1 MSNTFLQKINSNKDP
16 RFNEALQLE
25 NFGTT
30 INFQTIFICN
40 LNCYF
45 CRGSIKNIDEL
56 SKTQTMSQSNFEL
69 FVNKATDYGINHIQI
84 TPAVGEPFLDKNIK
98 NKILFL
104 ENNDKI
110 KYYMITTNLTQLK
123 EKHLELIKK
132 CKKLYLTVSIY
143 GYDRESYIKNTNR
156 DRYDKFVLMFDKI
169 GDIFLKKKTKSLL
182 ELNIR
187 CEKNFDENFPKTKMY
202 YKIHR
207 LLKNKNIAVNTA
219 EVYNTNRAD
228 NLKDFEY
235 VERKKNGICPFG
247 PGDGGGVLPNG
258 DFLFC
263 AFNDLEQKGKVG
275 NLLTQTLEEIY
286 NSPLW
291 LEVVNN
297 QKNNIYE
304 GICAKCS
311 ETW

>member
-1 MSNTFLQKINSNKDP
+1 MSNTFLQKINKNKDP
-16 RFNEALQLE
+16 RFEEALQLE

-30 INFQTIFICN
+30 INFQTIFVCN

-45 CRGSIKNIDEL
+45 CRGSIKNIDEI
-56 SKTQTMSQSNFEL
+56 SNTKTMNQNNFEL
-69 FVNKATDYGINHIQI
+69 FINKSTDYGINHIQI
-84 TPAVGEPFLDKNIK
+84 TPAVGEPFLDKGIEE
-98 NKILFL
+98 KILFL

-110 KYYMITTNLTQLK
+110 KYYMVTTNLTQMK
-123 EKHLELIKK
+123 DKHIELIKR

-143 GYDRESYIKNTNR
+143 GYDKESYIKNTNR
-156 DRYDKFVLMFDKI
+156 DRYDKFVFKLDEI
-169 GDIFLKKKTKSLL
+169 GNIFLKNETKSLL

-187 CEKNFDENFPKTKMY
+187 CDKNFDEDFPKTKMY

-235 VERKKNGICPFG
+235 VEREKNGICPFG

-275 NLLTQTLEEIY
+275 NLFTQTLEEIY

-297 QKNNIYE
+297 QKNNIYK

>member
-1 MSNTFLQKINSNKDP
+1 MDNTILKFKGGTDP
-16 RFNEALQLE
+16 RFDEALILE

-30 INFQTIFICN
+30 INFQTIFVCN

-56 SKTQTMSQSNFEL
+56 TKTKTMSQNNFEI
-69 FVNKATDYGINHIQI
+69 FINKATDYGINHIQI
-84 TPAVGEPFLDKNIK
+84 TPAVGEPFLDKGIED
-98 NKILFL
+98 KILFL

-110 KYYMITTNLTQLK
+110 KFYMVTTNLTQLTD
-123 EKHLELIKK
+123 KHINLIKK
-132 CKKLYLTVSIY
+132 CKKLYLTVSVY
-143 GYDRESYIKNTNR
+143 GYDKESYIKNTNR
-156 DRYDKFVLMFDKI
+156 DRYNKFIDRFKEI
-169 GDIFLKKKTKSLL
+169 GDIFYNKQTESLL

-187 CEKNFDENFPKTKMY
+187 CEKKFDINFPKTKIY
-202 YKIHR
+202 YIIHK
-207 LLKNKNIAVNTA
+207 LLQQENIKLNTN

-228 NLKDFEY
+228 NLDNFEY
-235 VERKKNGICPFG
+235 VERKKTGICPFG

-291 LEVVNN
+291 LEVVNS
-297 QKNNIYE
+297 QKNNIYK